1 MCLAV
6 TFIFVVEKMLTPSIR
21 PVKFFLMNKLK
32 ISLLTLKSAVD
43 PHHWL
48 ISGGFELVRRS
59 I

>member
-32 ISLLTLKSAVD
+32 FSLFRLKSIIE
-43 PHHWL
+43 PH
-48 ISGGFELVRRS
+48 V
-59 I
+59 

>member
-32 ISLLTLKSAVD
+32 ISLFRLKPIIE
-43 PHHWL
+43 PH
-48 ISGGFELVRRS
+48 V
-59 I
+59 

>member
-32 ISLLTLKSAVD
+32 ISLFRLKSIIE
-43 PHHWL
+43 PHVWL
-48 ISGGFELVRRS
+48 ILCGFELVQRS